1 MIEEV
6 VMTGKVGYIEIVC
19 EPTMAPEVCIFRVD
33 RTIHESGAVR
43 CTSAELAVGSPLLE
57 NLFAVAG
64 VLEVLVSGD
73 SLTIAKDATEEWS
86 VIGSRIGEAIRA
98 AFATGEPLISSASAA
113 APSSEQEIRR
123 QIQALFDTEINPAI
137 SAHGGQVA
145 IAAVKDT
152 AVHLVM
158 SGGCQG
164 CASAQ
169 ATLRLGI
176 EQRIREKIPEVTEIV
191 DVTDHA
197 GGEDPY
203 YP

>member
-6 VMTGKVGYIEIVC
+6 VMGEKVGYIEILC
-19 EPTMAPEVCIFRVD
+19 EPTMAPEVCVFRVD
-33 RTIHESGAVR
+33 RTIHDSGAIR
-43 CTSAELAVGSPLLE
+43 CTSAELAVGSPLME
-57 NLFAVAG
+57 KLFAVAG
-64 VLEVLVSGD
+64 VREVLVSGD
-73 SLTIAKDATEEWS
+73 ILTISKDSTEEWP
-86 VIGSRIGEAIRA
+86 VIGPRIGEAIRA
-98 AFATGEPLISSASAA
+98 ALASGDPLFPSASTAA
-113 APSSEQEIRR
+113 TSSEQQIRGK
-123 QIQALFDTEINPAI
+123 IQDLFDTDINPAI
-137 SAHGGQVA
+137 SAHGGRVA
-145 IAAVKDT
+145 VADVKDT
-152 AVHLVM
+152 SVYLVM

-169 ATLRLGI
+169 ATLKLGI